1 MHDFKCNEFTLS
13 RFQLTN
19 APGQSFRMHNDT
31 PPILYRFLCIF
42 WLCFRTSFSRKP
54 GYKHTGSNYCL
65 DQVLKAK
72 YWTRP
77 WFSLMRDAHW
87 WKFPSNFSLWYLDQN
102 SVFEKKSYLINS
114 LSFYLVFFIL
124 LLTQEVDVSLIQM
137 LILLERVCMNTCMHI
152 KLT

>member
-19 APGQSFRMHNDT
+19 APGQSFRMHNVT

-65 DQVLKAK
+65 DQVMKAK

-114 LSFYLVFFIL
+114 LSFYLVFFNI
-124 LLTQEVDVSLIQM
+124 I
-137 LILLERVCMNTCMHI
+137 INTRSWRFSHSNVNPAWKSVYEYMHAH
-152 KLT
+152 

>member
-13 RFQLTN
+13 RFQLKN

-31 PPILYRFLCIF
+31 PPILQSCVFF
-42 WLCFRTSFSRKP
+42 KLCFRTSFSRKP
-54 GYKHTGSNYCL
+54 GYKHTGFNYCL
-65 DQVLKAK
+65 DQVMKAK

-102 SVFEKKSYLINS
+102 GVLKKSYLINS
-114 LSFYLVFFIL
+114 LSFYLVFFNI
-124 LLTQEVDVSLIQM
+124 I
-137 LILLERVCMNTCMHI
+137 INTRSWRFSHSNVNPAWKSVYEYMHAH
-152 KLT
+152 